1 MNNETCNIDWSAVAA
16 WIALAVAIISPI
28 LTAIINNV
36 HERKMKKLEFALS
49 REVDMISEYLDITS
63 REILIS
69 GISDNYNKIYSKIFF
84 YVPRSVWA
92 EIEELNRIMTF
103 GKEADAIF
111 ADKDKCM
118 EKLISISKK
127 LNNEIK

>member
-49 REVDMISEYLDITS
+49 REVDMVSKYLDITS

-84 YVPRSVWA
+84 YVPKSVWA
-92 EIEELNRIMTF
+92 EIEELNRIMTS
-103 GKEADAIF
+103 GKESDAIF

>member
-49 REVDMISEYLDITS
+49 REVDMVSEYLDITS

-84 YVPRSVWA
+84 YVPNSAWA
-92 EIEELNRIMTF
+92 EIEELNRIMTS
-103 GKEADAIF
+103 GKESDAIF

>member
-127 LNNEIK
+127 LNNEIN

>member
-111 ADKDKCM
+111 ADKDK
-118 EKLISISKK
+118 
-127 LNNEIK
+127 